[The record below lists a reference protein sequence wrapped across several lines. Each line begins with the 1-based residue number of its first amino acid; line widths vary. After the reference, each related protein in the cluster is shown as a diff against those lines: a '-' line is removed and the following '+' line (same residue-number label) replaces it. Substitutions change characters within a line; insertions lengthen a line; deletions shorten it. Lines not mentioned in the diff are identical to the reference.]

1 MSTAFTYRGIATY
14 HQKEF
19 AVKDI
24 HIFAKRIGKTAF
36 VICGNTA
43 WSVVGEHILSSLRSV
58 GIKAIVAPFKGFCT
72 MSHIDLLYEKFH
84 QSGADFLI
92 GIGGGRAI
100 DVAKGVA
107 LKSGAPFILV
117 PTSVSQCACCAN
129 VIVMYED
136 NGDPSPTA
144 LHLDHAAYAVI
155 VDTDIIVRHCPARMF
170 ATGIADAMA
179 KLPEIQFLRAA
190 TEGWED
196 SFFSDQSYQMGID
209 AYNLYQQFAAEAYQ
223 DVIKKNITNTVERLI
238 TTNLLLTGFASAMA
252 AGTRQIAFAH
262 NLYYAVCLN
271 NKEQVLRYMHGEVV
285 SAALTWQFA
294 INGASHA
301 EIMKCRA
308 LLDSIG
314 MPTSVKDLGIVSDER
329 FRQNVLSYCRSSM
342 AYLSDEHIE
351 KAKNCMD
358 VL

>member
-92 GIGGGRAI
+92 GVGGGRAI

-155 VDTDIIVRHCPARMF
+155 VDTDIIVRHCPRHRRCNGKASGNPVFTCSHR
-170 ATGIADAMA
+170 
-179 KLPEIQFLRAA
+179 
-190 TEGWED
+190 
-196 SFFSDQSYQMGID
+196 
-209 AYNLYQQFAAEAYQ
+209 
-223 DVIKKNITNTVERLI
+223 RL
-238 TTNLLLTGFASAMA
+238 G
-252 AGTRQIAFAH
+252 R
-262 NLYYAVCLN
+262 
-271 NKEQVLRYMHGEVV
+271 
-285 SAALTWQFA
+285 
-294 INGASHA
+294 
-301 EIMKCRA
+301 
-308 LLDSIG
+308 
-314 MPTSVKDLGIVSDER
+314 
-329 FRQNVLSYCRSSM
+329 
-342 AYLSDEHIE
+342 
-351 KAKNCMD
+351 
-358 VL
+358 